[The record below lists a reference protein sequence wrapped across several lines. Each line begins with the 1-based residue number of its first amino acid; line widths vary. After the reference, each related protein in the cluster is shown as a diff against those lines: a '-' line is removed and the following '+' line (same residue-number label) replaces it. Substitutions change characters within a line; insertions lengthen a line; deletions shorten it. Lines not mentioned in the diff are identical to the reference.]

1 MVTCKV
7 YLGDVMWRLKKVPE
21 HSARIIEQVVEADAK
36 GFIRD
41 IVNITPP
48 SMGKADKQSQ
58 KRGEMAMIHELLGT
72 RGSGW
77 AAAART
83 GGVFVVMADD
93 IMAKATQREETVRL
107 FATKDGKVYGC
118 DTRFFRPNATVDEM
132 FDYHQS
138 KRMKN
143 GKVSTAGG
151 RTRDIGRW
159 KFIDQMIVSASA
171 WKRYLKFILARVG
184 MLAAGFNAA
193 AKQLGVP
200 LPQWIKRHGTNRGSV
215 SVKRSFGHFTI
226 TISNRVK
233 YGNQNDLPRR
243 MRYVLQSDK
252 RKKRIVHR
260 IKAEIRAVL
269 RKNKFAR

>member
-1 MVTCKV
+1 MVSCKV
-7 YLGDVMWRLKKVPE
+7 YLSDVMWRLKKVPE

-72 RGSGW
+72 RGAG
-77 AAAART
+77 AFRT
-83 GGVFVVMADD
+83 GGVFIVMADD
-93 IMAKATQREETVRL
+93 IMAKATHREETVRL

-118 DTRFFRPNATVDEM
+118 DTRFFCPNASVDEM

-138 KRMKN
+138 KRTKN

-184 MLAAGFNAA
+184 MLAGGFNAA

-200 LPQWIKRHGTNRGSV
+200 LPAWIKRHGTNRGSV

-269 RKNKFAR
+269 RKNKLAR

>member
-7 YLGDVMWRLKKVPE
+7 HLGDVMWRLRKVPE
-21 HSARIIEQVVEADAK
+21 HSARIIEKVVEVDAK
-36 GFIRD
+36 GFIKD
-41 IVNITPP
+41 VVAITPP

-58 KRGEMAMIHELLGT
+58 KRGEMAIIHELLGT
-72 RGSGW
+72 RGSNG
-77 AAAART
+77 ALRT
-83 GGVFVVMADD
+83 GGVFIVMADD

-151 RTRDIGRW
+151 RTRDVGRW
-159 KFIDQMIVSASA
+159 KFIEQMVVSTTA
-171 WKRYLKFILARVG
+171 WKRYLKFILDRVG
-184 MLAAGFNAA
+184 MLAGGFNAA

-200 LPQWIKRHGTNRGSV
+200 LPAWIKRHGTSRGAV
-215 SVKRSFGHFTI
+215 TIKRSRGHFTI

-252 RKKRIVHR
+252 RKKRIVMR
-260 IKAEIRAVL
+260 IKGEIRAVL
-269 RKNKFAR
+269 RNQKLAR